1 MKHQRPS
8 RRLRAP
14 GQALPSG
21 FTLVELLVVIGIIA
35 LLISILLPSLNR
47 ARETANRVKCASN
60 LRQIGLAIMQYSN
73 DNKGPF
79 PRTLYSY
86 GISSFAVG
94 QQYTIHDGS
103 LAGPISGPGLSGMT
117 DPFFNVDASQP
128 ASTQAWDNVTMSI
141 FLLLRTEDLN
151 SAVFNCPSAN
161 TSPDGYGGGTNTS
174 LNQVT
179 FTNNEQNLSYSYAN
193 PMADGNAAGAG
204 FKMVQGMEPTFAL
217 MADINCGTTGGG
229 GNDNVMAP
237 TTSSSPQQMAMGNS
251 DNHSKAGQNVLYA
264 DFHVDWEVN
273 CFCGCNGDNIYTRGG
288 PLFGTNVGQAVED
301 SPYTVN
307 DSVLLPTDTDQ

>member
-1 MKHQRPS
+1 MKRQCSP
-8 RRLRAP
+8 RRLRER
-14 GQALPSG
+14 G

-86 GISSFAVG
+86 GISSLANG
-94 QQYTIHDGS
+94 LIHTQS
-103 LAGPISGPGLSGMT
+103 LGGPLGGPALSGMT
-117 DPFFNVDASQP
+117 DPFFNPGASQG
-128 ASTQAWDNVTMSI
+128 TTNQVWNNVTMSL

-179 FTNNEQNLSYSYAN
+179 FTSSQQNLSYSYAC
-193 PMADGNAAGAG
+193 PFADGPAAGAG

-217 MADINCGTTGGG
+217 CADINPGTTGGG
-229 GNDNVMAP
+229 GNDNVTAP
-237 TTSSSPQQMAMGNS
+237 TTSSSPQQTAQANS
-251 DNHSKAGQNVLYA
+251 NNHSKVGQNVLYA

-273 CFCGCNGDNIYTRGG
+273 CFCGTNGDNIYTRGG
-288 PLFGTNVGQAVED
+288 PLFGTGVLQTVED

-307 DSVLLPTDTDQ
+307 DSVLLPTDDDQ

>member
-8 RRLRAP
+8 RRLRAR
-14 GQALPSG
+14 G

-79 PRTLYSY
+79 PRTLYTY
-86 GISSFAVG
+86 GLSSMFG
-94 QQYTIHDGS
+94 LIHDQS
-103 LAGPISGPGLSGMT
+103 LAGPLGGPGLSGMT
-117 DPFFNVDASQP
+117 DPFFNVDASQSY
-128 ASTQAWDNVTMSI
+128 STQAWDNVTMSI

-193 PMADGNAAGAG
+193 PMADGNASGAG
-204 FKMVQGMEPTFAL
+204 FKMVQGMEPTYAL
-217 MADINCGTTGGG
+217 MADINCGNSGGG
-229 GNDNVMAP
+229 GNDNVLAP

-288 PLFGTNVGQAVED
+288 PLFGSTLGQAIED

-307 DSVLLPTDTDQ
+307 DSVLLPTDTDP